1 VSETRSQQA
10 FSFAEQARAS
20 EDEQGRLMRP
30 QRAREQKK
38 KQNGDA
44 GNRTRVEEKGHSR
57 PTCVVHVILHMRAR
71 ARGQRNAHMICIDF
85 GGHRD
90 R

>member
-1 VSETRSQQA
+1 MICADKHNERS
-10 FSFAEQARAS
+10 
-20 EDEQGRLMRP
+20 
-30 QRAREQKK
+30 REQKK

-71 ARGQRNAHMICIDF
+71 HADKETRT
-85 GGHRD
+85 
-90 R
+90 